1 MLNVGLTGNVASG
14 KSTVAR
20 WFADWGATVI
30 DADQL
35 VRKAQA
41 PGTETLRQIAQRFG
55 KAMLL
60 PNGALDRER
69 LRAKVL
75 ADPAALETLNGLV
88 HPAVAIARTQA
99 LDAARK
105 RGDRVVVQDIPL
117 LFEVLDPASFDYV
130 VLVDAPAELRR
141 QRLVTSRGMSGRE
154 ADALIGAQQP
164 SMDKRARSHAVLDNT
179 SSLADLENKARTL
192 WQELRRRAD
201 SAPL

>member
-192 WQELRRRAD
+192 WQELWRR
-201 SAPL
+201 SATNA